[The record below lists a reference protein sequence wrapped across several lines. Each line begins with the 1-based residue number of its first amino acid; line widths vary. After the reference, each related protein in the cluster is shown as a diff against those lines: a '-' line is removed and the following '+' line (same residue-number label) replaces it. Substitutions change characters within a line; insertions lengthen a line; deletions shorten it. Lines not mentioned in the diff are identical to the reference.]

1 MNSRIHSIAGNLK
14 KMKTDPSH
22 PRINAESKQRYASK
36 VLALTGVL
44 QTTLETSELINL
56 FAKELSGFVR
66 FDGVSYQLP
75 ELQIHI
81 SVGSLTSHSCQYQL
95 LVSGEALGEI
105 KLFRFYPFEENE
117 LETIENLLSGL
128 LYPLRNA
135 LLYHRAVQTALI
147 DPLTGVKNRST
158 MEEAI
163 QRELKLARRHARS
176 LSVVL
181 LDIDHFKQVND
192 EHGHLYGDQALRAV
206 AQCVQKTIRD
216 SDLLFRYGGEEFMI
230 LLSGTDA
237 EGSALLAERIRQE
250 VENMRPFSNRDIRLT
265 VSLGIT
271 SLRGEPDATALL
283 LERADAALY
292 RAKQGA
298 ETGWSLPDA
307 HARSGSV
314 RQTAGFPGQC
324 IDSASPIG
332 IPASCILAI
341 GNL

>member
-14 KMKTDPSH
+14 KMTTHPSH
-22 PRINAESKQRYASK
+22 PRINPESQQRFASK

-44 QTTLETSELINL
+44 QTTLEINELINL

-66 FDGVSYQLP
+66 FDGASYQLP
-75 ELQIHI
+75 KLQIDI
-81 SVGSLTSHSCQYQL
+81 SVGSLTNHSCQYQL
-95 LVSGEALGEI
+95 LVTGEALGEI
-105 KLFRFYPFEENE
+105 RLFRFYPFSKKE

-135 LLYHRAVQTALI
+135 ILYHRAVQTALI

-158 MEEAI
+158 MHDAI
-163 QRELKLARRHARS
+163 QREIKLARRHGGS

-181 LDIDHFKQVND
+181 LDIDHFKRVND

-230 LLSGTDA
+230 LLSGTGP
-237 EGSALLAERIRQE
+237 EGGALLAERIRQE
-250 VENMRPFSNRDIRLT
+250 VENMSSFSNKDIQLT

-271 SLRGEPDATALL
+271 SLRGEPDATDLL

-292 RAKQGA
+292 RAKQEGRNRVEFA
-298 ETGWSLPDA
+298 
-307 HARSGSV
+307 
-314 RQTAGFPGQC
+314 
-324 IDSASPIG
+324 
-332 IPASCILAI
+332 
-341 GNL
+341 

>member
-1 MNSRIHSIAGNLK
+1 MNSRIHSIAGNRK
-14 KMKTDPSH
+14 KMTTQPSH
-22 PRINAESKQRYASK
+22 PRINPESQQRFASK

-44 QTTLETSELINL
+44 QTTLETSELISL

-75 ELQIHI
+75 ELQINI

-135 LLYHRAVQTALI
+135 LLYHRAIQTAMF

-158 MEEAI
+158 MNDAI
-163 QRELKLARRHARS
+163 QREIKLARRHGGT

-181 LDIDHFKQVND
+181 LDIDHFKRVND
-192 EHGHLYGDQALRAV
+192 DHGHLYGDQALRAV
-206 AQCVQKTIRD
+206 AQCVQRSIRD
-216 SDLLFRYGGEEFMI
+216 SDLLFRYGGEEFII
-230 LLSGTDA
+230 LLSGTGPD
-237 EGSALLAERIRQE
+237 GSALLAERIRQE
-250 VENMRPFSNRDIRLT
+250 VESMKPFSSKDIQLT
-265 VSLGIT
+265 VSLGIS
-271 SLRGEPDATALL
+271 SLRGEPDATELL

-292 RAKQGA
+292 RAKQGGRNRVEIA
-298 ETGWSLPDA
+298 
-307 HARSGSV
+307 
-314 RQTAGFPGQC
+314 
-324 IDSASPIG
+324 
-332 IPASCILAI
+332 
-341 GNL
+341 

>member
-1 MNSRIHSIAGNLK
+1 MKIH
-14 KMKTDPSH
+14 PSH
-22 PRINAESKQRYASK
+22 PRINPESQQRFASK

-44 QTTLETSELINL
+44 QTTLETSELISL

-66 FDGVSYQLP
+66 FDGTSYQFP
-75 ELQIHI
+75 ELKIDI
-81 SVGSLTSHSCQYQL
+81 SVGSLTNHSCQYQM

-105 KLFRFYPFEENE
+105 KLYRFYPFEEHE

-135 LLYHRAVQTALI
+135 LLYHRAIQTALI

-158 MEEAI
+158 MDDAVL
-163 QRELKLARRHARS
+163 REMKLARRHGTS

-181 LDIDHFKQVND
+181 LDIDHFKRVND
-192 EHGHLYGDQALRAV
+192 DYGHLYGDQALRAV

-230 LLSGTDA
+230 LLSGTGP

-250 VENMRPFSNRDIRLT
+250 VESMTPFSNNDIRLT

-271 SLRGEPDATALL
+271 SLRGEPDTTDLL
-283 LERADAALY
+283 LERADTALY
-292 RAKQGA
+292 RAKQGGRNRVEFA
-298 ETGWSLPDA
+298 
-307 HARSGSV
+307 
-314 RQTAGFPGQC
+314 
-324 IDSASPIG
+324 
-332 IPASCILAI
+332 
-341 GNL
+341 

>member
-1 MNSRIHSIAGNLK
+1 MNSRIHSIAGNRK
-14 KMKTDPSH
+14 KMTTQPSH
-22 PRINAESKQRYASK
+22 PRINPESQQRFASK

-44 QTTLETSELINL
+44 QTTLETSELISL

-66 FDGVSYQLP
+66 FDGTSYQFP
-75 ELQIHI
+75 ELKIDI
-81 SVGSLTSHSCQYQL
+81 SVGSLTNHSCQYQM

-105 KLFRFYPFEENE
+105 KLYRFYPFEEHE

-135 LLYHRAVQTALI
+135 LLYHRAIQTALI

-158 MEEAI
+158 MDDAVL
-163 QRELKLARRHARS
+163 REMKLARRHSTS

-181 LDIDHFKQVND
+181 LDIDHFKRVND
-192 EHGHLYGDQALRAV
+192 DYGHLYGDQALRAV

-230 LLSGTDA
+230 LLSGTGP

-250 VENMRPFSNRDIRLT
+250 VESMTPFSNNDIRLT

-271 SLRGEPDATALL
+271 SLRGEPDTTDLL
-283 LERADAALY
+283 LERADTALY
-292 RAKQGA
+292 RAKQGGRNRVEFA
-298 ETGWSLPDA
+298 
-307 HARSGSV
+307 
-314 RQTAGFPGQC
+314 
-324 IDSASPIG
+324 
-332 IPASCILAI
+332 
-341 GNL
+341 

>member
-14 KMKTDPSH
+14 KMKIHPSH
-22 PRINAESKQRYASK
+22 PRINPESQQRFASK
-36 VLALTGVL
+36 VLALIGVL
-44 QTTLETSELINL
+44 QTTLETSELISL

-66 FDGVSYQLP
+66 FDGTSYQFP
-75 ELQIHI
+75 ELKIDI
-81 SVGSLTSHSCQYQL
+81 SVGSLTSHSCQYQM

-105 KLFRFYPFEENE
+105 KLYRFYPFEEHE

-135 LLYHRAVQTALI
+135 LLYHRAIQTALI

-158 MEEAI
+158 MDDAVL
-163 QRELKLARRHARS
+163 REMKLARRHGTS

-181 LDIDHFKQVND
+181 LDIDHFKRVND
-192 EHGHLYGDQALRAV
+192 DYGHLYGDQALRAV

-230 LLSGTDA
+230 LLSGTGP

-250 VENMRPFSNRDIRLT
+250 VESMTPFSNNDIRLT

-271 SLRGEPDATALL
+271 SLRGEPDTTDLL
-283 LERADAALY
+283 LERADTALY
-292 RAKQGA
+292 RAKQGGRNRVEFA
-298 ETGWSLPDA
+298 
-307 HARSGSV
+307 
-314 RQTAGFPGQC
+314 
-324 IDSASPIG
+324 
-332 IPASCILAI
+332 
-341 GNL
+341 